1 MNCMASGG
9 CSCSQLLSSIFSYVS
24 QCEYMRFK
32 CLFLLFAGK
41 KKMSNPVI
49 KGKYPFCHSSLY
61 ASKIEKGQD
70 VVRSYAQCIKVQDD
84 RCKLQFSSVESY
96 YQSLCSM
103 FFHQS
108 PKTENLR
115 LCQTF
120 SSFISFSGMNKNI
133 LVTNF
138 ILGKTLGLLQFFTY
152 IQKDFDLYMQ
162 ILICLSLHRYTN

>member
-1 MNCMASGG
+1 MPILIICWKEKDAQ
-9 CSCSQLLSSIFSYVS
+9 SCNQRKIPFLP
-24 QCEYMRFK
+24 FK
-32 CLFLLFAGK
+32 FICLK
-41 KKMSNPVI
+41 NRKRT
-49 KGKYPFCHSSLY
+49 
-61 ASKIEKGQD
+61 GQD

-84 RCKLQFSSVESY
+84 RRKLQFSSVESY

-103 FFHQS
+103 LFHQN

-120 SSFISFSGMNKNI
+120 SSFISFSGMNKSI

-138 ILGKTLGLLQFFTY
+138 IVGKILGLLQFLTY